1 MTDIAAS
8 NAERAPEWQ
17 LLAEFAVTGQPD
29 SKRQLLDQVTDAV
42 QDLNLEL
49 AQLERIRQVLVPA
62 VARAIRSEEPGAMF
76 PLRIRIWVRG
86 NCASGRGL
94 GFFLLEKQ
102 GNDPES
108 VAAAAN
114 TERHV
119 ELLLYQERGC

>member
-1 MTDIAAS
+1 MTDIVAS
-8 NAERAPEWQ
+8 SAERMPEWQ
-17 LLAEFAVTGQPD
+17 LLAEFAVTGQPGN
-29 SKRQLLDQVTDAV
+29 KRQLLDQVTDAV
-42 QDLNLEL
+42 QGLNLEL
-49 AQLERIRQVLVPA
+49 AQLERIQQVLVLA
-62 VARAIRSEEPGAMF
+62 VARAMRSEEPGAMY

-86 NCASGRGL
+86 DCASGRGL

-108 VAAAAN
+108 VAAEK